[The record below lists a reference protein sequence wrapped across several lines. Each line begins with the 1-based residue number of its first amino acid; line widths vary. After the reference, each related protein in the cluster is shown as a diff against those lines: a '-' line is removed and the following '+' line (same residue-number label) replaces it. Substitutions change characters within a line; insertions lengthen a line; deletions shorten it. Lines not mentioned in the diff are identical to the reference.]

1 MATHLDLEEQEQ
13 LDQLKHFWATW
24 GTLITAVVTVVMV
37 ALAGWNGYKFW
48 QARQAAQAG
57 GLYDVVEASAQAQD
71 IDRLNQAFVDMK
83 QKYSG
88 SAQAFQ
94 AGLLVAKIHE
104 EAGQL
109 DASKDALAWLADT
122 ASAGEQA
129 IARLRLA
136 SVLMEQGAL
145 EDALQAVSVDMP
157 AEFATVVADRKGD
170 ILALMGKSAEAIAQY
185 QSALSSFEPGLDYV
199 RLVQVKLAALGA
211 PVEQPAL
218 DSAKGLVK

>member
-57 GLYDVVEASAQAQD
+57 GLHDVVEASAQAQD
-71 IDRLNQAFVDMK
+71 FDRLNQAFADMK

-94 AGLLVAKIHE
+94 AGLLVAKVNG
-104 EAGQL
+104 EAGKL
-109 DASKDALAWLADT
+109 DASKDALAWLAGT
-122 ASAGEQA
+122 TSSGEQA

-136 SVLMEQGAL
+136 SVLVEQGAL
-145 EDALQAVSVDMP
+145 EDALQAVSVEMP
-157 AEFATVVADRKGD
+157 AEFAAVVADRKGD
-170 ILALMGKSAEAIAQY
+170 ILALMGNSAEAIAQY
-185 QSALSSFEPGLDYV
+185 QSALSNFEPGLDYE
-199 RLVQVKLAALGA
+199 RLVEVKLAALGA
-211 PVEQPAL
+211 PVVPPAL
-218 DSAKGLVK
+218 DSTKGLVK